1 MSDIKKSLQ
10 MVGRW
15 LLILAVVLFKI
26 VLVIGIVL
34 LFIVK
39 HAET

>member
-1 MSDIKKSLQ
+1 MIKQSLKT
-10 MVGRW
+10 VGRL
-15 LLILAVVLFKI
+15 LLILSVVLFKI

>member
-1 MSDIKKSLQ
+1 MIKQSLKT
-10 MVGRW
+10 VGRL

-34 LFIVK
+34 LFVVK

>member
-1 MSDIKKSLQ
+1 MIKQSLKT
-10 MVGRW
+10 VGRW

-26 VLVIGIVL
+26 VLVIGIAL
-34 LFIVK
+34 LFILK